1 MEFIGK
7 KMIINRRKIIEF
19 LSGGTLLSLMNLPKP
34 FGLLKADPSNVPN
47 KVFQIFLTG
56 GWDTAL
62 ATDPVRGAKTSSG
75 TYASHYQNLQISR
88 PDGKSELYFGEG
100 LVPAKSAFEQLN
112 TCFVNGI
119 HMEVTAHELAQN
131 YMYSGIPSLSRS
143 REFPAFLARV
153 GHASGAFPPFISI
166 GEPLPLGDTRTNPP
180 LHSQSPDQ
188 LGQMLNPFDADVP
201 AGIIQIAG
209 QLTKD
214 LDQVFM
220 QRQNDSMKKYLE
232 PWTNSQK
239 FLNELYEKK
248 YNLKLDD
255 QVKSRYGVSQSWDQ
269 NARIPAAFLSLSS
282 GLSPF
287 VSCNI
292 DGFDTHSAH
301 FDQHVPLL
309 KMVSSQLSTLVTD
322 LINTPDPDQ
331 PERKLSETTLII
343 ILSEFSR
350 TPTLNAGAG
359 TDHWQT
365 GSAIIMGPGV
375 RDNTVIGSTGTDA
388 KAMGWNQT
396 PIPLSSETEIRPD
409 HLANALVKKLRP
421 ELSESDPEGRDL
433 DEIFS

>member
-1 MEFIGK
+1 MTL
-7 KMIINRRKIIEF
+7 NRRKTLE
-19 LSGGTLLSLMNLPKP
+19 LLGSGALLSLYGLGRP
-34 FGLLKADPSNVPN
+34 FKTGLAATTQGPD

-62 ATDPVRGAKTSSG
+62 ATDPVRGSKTSTQ

-88 PDGKSELYFGEG
+88 PEGKSELYFGEG
-100 LVPAKSAFEQLN
+100 LLPAKSAFERLS
-112 TCFVNGI
+112 TCFINGI

-143 REFPAFLARV
+143 REFPAFLARI
-153 GHASGAFPPFISI
+153 GNAAGAFPPFVSI

-188 LGQMLNPFDADVP
+188 LGQMLNPFDDDIP
-201 AGIIQIAG
+201 SGIIQIAG

-220 QRQNDSMKKYLE
+220 NRQNESMKKYLE

-248 YNLKLDD
+248 YNLKLSD
-255 QVKSRYGVSQSWDQ
+255 QIKSRYGVTQTWEQ

-301 FDQHVPLL
+301 FDQHIPLL
-309 KMVSSQLSTLVTD
+309 KMVSSQLTTLVND
-322 LINTPDPDQ
+322 FFETPDPD
-331 PERKLSETTLII
+331 RHGLKLSDTTLIV

-350 TPTLNAGAG
+350 TPTLNTGSG

-365 GSAIIMGPGV
+365 GSAIVMGPGV
-375 RDNTVIGSTGTDA
+375 SDNRVIGVTDDQA
-388 KAMGWNQT
+388 KARGWRGSPVT
-396 PIPLSSETEIRPD
+396 LSTETEIRPD

-421 ELSESDPEGRDL
+421 ELAQSDPEGRDL